1 MTTQGLLRN
10 RRLIIATILMLAL
23 VIVILIAQILADKQP
38 GTDTIINDAASVIC
52 ASIAAGFYISVWLT
66 MSSKEVYKKIWG
78 WVTLGIILWTIAEI
92 IWGYYEV
99 ILGIIVPYPSIADL
113 FWLSGYIP
121 VYVALSIGYR
131 TFHSTSSRRQ
141 MLAIILA
148 VLLFSA
154 ASVFLVIMP
163 ILQSFDPAKI
173 LESMITLAYPL
184 ADSALFILT
193 LTIVLAM
200 EKGRFALPW
209 QLFGAGL
216 MFEAIGDLT
225 FSYATQNGIYYPAD
239 QLNFIS
245 GFVDTTLRISYLLMG
260 LAIFTYSLISE
271 LRSTNKINLEL
282 RSLAKSNILVFITSL
297 GKILS
302 VSDNLSNLVGS
313 PVKTSYIGLPLGET
327 LRINESEVANLIK
340 ETAECGSVSA
350 QPLSVTD
357 SNGSSKD
364 IWYTSLA
371 INDEKNQL
379 NCIALVLRAN
389 LDLNGD
395 AEIPLKEDQRMLVE
409 HYLTKAGTKQTEEN
423 QILKTYFLEQ
433 INLLYSLV
441 QQFSGGKMADTLLMH
456 LQQVARR
463 NNWQFSYDG
472 HNITIPEE
480 YQGQVM
486 AGLFAGLL
494 LEAKNFVADRTSLKM
509 VEQEMVNL
517 DKSLGQDTL
526 RYVDQYNLRSLGQP
540 AARGESSG

>member
-1 MTTQGLLRN
+1 MTEQGLLRN
-10 RRLIIATILMLAL
+10 RRLVIATILMLAL
-23 VIVILIAQILADKQP
+23 VIVILIAEILATKQP

-52 ASIAAGFYISVWLT
+52 ASIASGFYISAWLP

-78 WVTLGIILWTIAEI
+78 WVALGIILWTIAEI

-131 TFHSTSSRRQ
+131 TFHSSSSRRQ
-141 MLAIILA
+141 MFAIILA

-154 ASVFLVIMP
+154 ASIFFVIVP

-173 LESMITLAYPL
+173 LESLITLAYPL
-184 ADSALFILT
+184 ADCALFILT
-193 LTIVLAM
+193 LMIIFAM

-225 FSYATQNGIYYPAD
+225 FFYATWNGLYYPGD

-245 GFVDTTLRISYLLMG
+245 GFINIILSVSYLTLG
-260 LAIFTYSLISE
+260 LAIFTYSLISK

-282 RSLAKSNILVFITSL
+282 RSLAKSNILVFITPL

-302 VSDNLSNLVGS
+302 ASDNLSNLIGS
-313 PVKTSYIGLPLGET
+313 SIKTSYAGLPLSEA
-327 LRINESEVANLIK
+327 LRINESEVENMVK
-340 ETAECGSVSA
+340 ETAERGSVST
-350 QPLSVTD
+350 QPLRVAD
-357 SNGSSKD
+357 SNGWPKD

-379 NCIALVLRAN
+379 NCVALVLHAN
-389 LDLNGD
+389 LDLKGE
-395 AEIPLKEDQRMLVE
+395 AEIPLKEDQQMLVE
-409 HYLTKAGTKQTEEN
+409 HYLTKAGTKQIEEN

-526 RYVDQYNLRSLGQP
+526 RYVDQYNLRSLERL